1 MLVNHLLQPKIL
13 ILLMIVFFIG
23 ILIGIFIP
31 MFIGGVGSATT
42 LGDRLLLTGNPQS
55 AGVNIPLS
63 TAGASAAG
71 WMDPM
76 LCAPGRGRY
85 FTKNDSANLVVL
97 YNNAE
102 TVAGVYLRSDGEMPH
117 PWKKTDSL
125 KGGGGIELI
134 NEEHWGLYAF
144 FNDPIQACQRPDAK
158 SVGTGGT
165 HYAGPKAV
173 RAEYEP
179 TPTPTP
185 TLGAAESITKIS
197 ESLSSGSKTFKVTNA
212 DDESSIATGIT
223 SSQVADLLSSLTDAQ
238 EETGKWIDNISHRG
252 LSGNTGSI
260 TTILTSAK
268 SDTLTVSLWV
278 NDNNEVNLVEVSGT
292 ITHDGSEITKLN
304 ISPE

>member
-13 ILLMIVFFIG
+13 ILLMIVFSIG

-31 MFIGGVGSATT
+31 MFIGGGGSATT

-63 TAGASAAG
+63 TVGASAAG
-71 WMDPM
+71 WMDPI
-76 LCAPGRGRY
+76 LCSPGRGRY

-102 TVAGVYLRSDGEMPH
+102 TVAGVYLRSDAEMPQ

-144 FNDPIQACQRPDAK
+144 FNDPIEACQRPDAAT
-158 SVGTGGT
+158 VGTGGT
-165 HYAGPKAV
+165 GYSGGHAIRDYQ
-173 RAEYEP
+173 P
-179 TPTPTP
+179 TPTPAP
-185 TLGAAESITKIS
+185 TLGAAETINKIS
-197 ESLSSGSKTFKVTNA
+197 ESLSSGLKTFKVTNP

-238 EETGKWIDNISHRG
+238 EGAGKWIDNISHKS
-252 LSGNTGSI
+252 LTGNTGSI
-260 TTILTSAK
+260 TTILTAAK

-278 NDNNEVNLVEVSGT
+278 NDNNEVNLIEITGT
-292 ITHDGSEITKLN
+292 ITHGGSEITKLS

>member
-1 MLVNHLLQPKIL
+1 
-13 ILLMIVFFIG
+13 
-23 ILIGIFIP
+23 
-31 MFIGGVGSATT
+31 
-42 LGDRLLLTGNPQS
+42 
-55 AGVNIPLS
+55 
-63 TAGASAAG
+63 
-71 WMDPM
+71 
-76 LCAPGRGRY
+76 
-85 FTKNDSANLVVL
+85 
-97 YNNAE
+97 
-102 TVAGVYLRSDGEMPH
+102 MPH

-197 ESLSSGSKTFKVTNA
+197 ESLPSGSKTFKVTNA

>member
-1 MLVNHLLQPKIL
+1 MNYLRERFIRFG
-13 ILLMIVFFIG
+13 ITGIIFGIVIG
-23 ILIGIFIP
+23 ILIP
-31 MFIGGVGSATT
+31 MFIGGGGSTT
-42 LGDRLLLTGNPQS
+42 TVGDRLLLTGNPQTT
-55 AGVNIPLS
+55 GLNIPLS
-63 TAGASAAG
+63 TVDASAAG
-71 WMDPM
+71 WVDPI

-102 TVAGVYLRSDGEMPH
+102 TVAGVYLRSDAEMPQ

-144 FNDPIQACQRPDAK
+144 FNDPIQACRRPDAK

-173 RAEYEP
+173 RSEYKP
-179 TPTPTP
+179 TPTPAP
-185 TLGAAESITKIS
+185 ALDAAEIINKIS
-197 ESLSSGSKTFKVTNA
+197 ESLSSASKTFKVTNPA
-212 DDESSIATGIT
+212 DESSIATGIT

-238 EETGKWIDNISHRG
+238 EETGKWIDNISHKS
-252 LSGNTGSI
+252 LTGNTGSI

-278 NDNNEVNLVEVSGT
+278 NDNNEVDLIEITGT
-292 ITHDGSEITKLN
+292 ITHGGSEITKLS